1 MYKMR
6 HIIIII
12 IIILL
17 ILTFAGCTGSLSLE
31 DTQRAESEYLVSCP
45 PHIFYCYRKSDLICY
60 RGYRVITVSISEE
73 NPEMIIKC
81 N

>member
-1 MYKMR
+1 MYKAKL
-6 HIIIII
+6 IINT
-12 IIILL
+12 LL
-17 ILTFAGCTGSLSLE
+17 TLTFAGCKGSLSLE
-31 DTQRAESEYLVSCP
+31 KNQRDNSKYLVSCP

-60 RGYRVITVSISEE
+60 RGFRVMTVSISEE

>member
-1 MYKMR
+1 MKR
-6 HIIIII
+6 IIN
-12 IIILL
+12 ILL
-17 ILTFAGCTGSLSLE
+17 IATVTGCTGSLSLE
-31 DTQRAESEYLVSCP
+31 DYQRAGSGYLVSCP

-60 RGYRVITVSISEE
+60 RGYRVMTVSSSEE

>member
-1 MYKMR
+1 MKQ
-6 HIIIII
+6 IIIFF
-12 IIILL
+12 
-17 ILTFAGCTGSLSLE
+17 LTFAFAGCTGSIALE
-31 DTQRAESEYLVSCP
+31 EHQKARDEYLVSCS

-60 RGYRVITVSISEE
+60 RGYRVMTVSISEE